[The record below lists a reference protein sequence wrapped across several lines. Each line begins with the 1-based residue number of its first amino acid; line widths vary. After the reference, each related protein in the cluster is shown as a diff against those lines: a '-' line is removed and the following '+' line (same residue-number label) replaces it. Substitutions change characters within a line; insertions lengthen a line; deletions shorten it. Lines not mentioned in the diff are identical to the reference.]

1 MDAFYVVLFGLVM
14 YLGLIAIPTMFENRA
29 AQH

>member
-14 YLGLIAIPTMFENRA
+14 YVGLIAIPMMVEKRTA
-29 AQH
+29 H

>member
-14 YLGLIAIPTMFENRA
+14 YVGLIAIPTFVEKRTA
-29 AQH
+29 H

>member
-14 YLGLIAIPTMFENRA
+14 YLGLIAIPSMMEKHA